1 MSPTIPTQ
9 LVVVKTFKRDQLQSS
24 PQLIFRMMRER
35 YAFDVMSQ
43 LPHPFV
49 ISFRFALLDATFAY
63 LGMEHAGG
71 GDLFTLI
78 GSAGPFPPAAARI
91 YVGESNR
98 PQSKKRRACLLGSA

>member
-1 MSPTIPTQ
+1 MPHVRQ
-9 LVVVKTFKRDQLQSS
+9 LVVVKSFNRAHLHSS
-24 PQLIFRMMRER
+24 PQLLYRMMRER
-35 YAFDVMSQ
+35 HAFDVTSQ

-49 ISFRFALLDATFAY
+49 VSFRFALLDTAFAY

-98 PQSKKRRACLLGSA
+98 PQSKKRRACLLRSA